1 MSLQDAPQLPAVST
15 VHRQREAIQGFLR
28 EKEEPRFWSRFDR
41 THGGFIISGSGG
53 VSHTE
58 AQMAELV
65 DALGSGPSASN
76 GVEVRVLFW
85 APSVLPADVQLAI
98 RERCS

>member
-98 RERCS
+98 RERRS